1 MGYRRTRFIAS
12 LAWFYGYSA
21 LKRGPVYVLSY
32 MVSPL
37 SLLFLIYVISKGALI
52 QYAVLGG
59 LLATIV
65 GNSLTSIGDFAFLRL
80 EIKLQDLV
88 VATQVNSLD
97 YLLGLT
103 LGNLIFSVP
112 GVATY
117 VALGEVYHMFTLLNS
132 LWTLFSILLIMISSS
147 SLSFLIAS
155 LLKHVRYAWGLA
167 GFLSVAFTII
177 PPLYYPASVLS
188 PSLIYPLMLAPST
201 PAALILQSQFG
212 LWNGSYITPLVV
224 LVVETL
230 VYSALAIKFSRWR
243 ES

>member
-1 MGYRRTRFIAS
+1 MGYRRTRFIAA
-12 LAWFYGYSA
+12 LAWFYGLSA
-21 LKRGPVYVLSY
+21 LKRGPIYVLSY

-37 SLLFLIYVISKGALI
+37 SLLFLIYVISRGTLV

-59 LLATIV
+59 LLGTVV

-88 VATQVNSLD
+88 VATEAKPLD

-103 LGNLIFSVP
+103 LGNLLFSAP
-112 GVATY
+112 GILTY
-117 VALGEVYHMFTLLNS
+117 IALGEVYRMFTPFNS
-132 LWTLFSILLIMISSS
+132 LWTLLVVALIMMSSS

-155 LLKHVRYAWGLA
+155 ALKHVRYAWGLA

-188 PSLIYPLMLAPST
+188 SSMVDALMVIPST
-201 PAALILQSQFG
+201 PASLALQSQFG
-212 LWNGSYITPLVV
+212 LWGGSYVLPTLILFLEAVV
-224 LVVETL
+224 YPV
-230 VYSALAIKFSRWR
+230 LAVRFSRWR
-243 ES
+243 EV